1 MNDVEIIAIGTELLM
16 GETLDTNSNWLA
28 SRLPSLGLSLK
39 FITQVADNKAE
50 LVDLLGRARQRS
62 DYIVTIGGLGPTQ
75 DDLTRESIAEVM
87 QEPLGIDRGI
97 ENTLRQYFT
106 DRSMEFPIAN
116 QKQAAFIPSSSFLLN
131 YHGTAPGWWVTK
143 QGSHVIALPGP
154 PTELKA
160 MWINAVE
167 PAIKN
172 LLHDQVIVT
181 KTFKTLGISESK
193 LDELISEL
201 HSIGN
206 PYVGTYAKAD
216 GVQVRLIARAKR
228 EEEAQA
234 IIDPVASRLEE
245 LLSRYIWGVDD
256 DSLEEMIM
264 DILNTKKLTLSVAE
278 CVSQGYLQ
286 SRLNQVAGTESWF
299 MGGLLI
305 SSNDAL
311 VRLGVKNDLLN
322 KYGTGS
328 IEVAEAVAR
337 MAIKH
342 FRSDVVLS
350 LVGDFSVDSVEVK
363 MGTFYLCAI
372 IEGKTLS
379 STMEIPLR
387 KDIFRRRVAANTFL
401 FLRRAL
407 TES

>member
-62 DYIVTIGGLGPTQ
+62 DYIFTIGGLGPTQ

-97 ENTLRQYFT
+97 ESTLRQYFT

-154 PTELKA
+154 PTEMKA

-216 GVQVRLIARAKR
+216 GVQVRLIARAKT
-228 EEEAQA
+228 EEAAQA

-245 LLSRYIWGVDD
+245 LLSRYIWGADD

-328 IEVAEAVAR
+328 VQAAEAIAR
-337 MAIKH
+337 MAIKY
-342 FRSDVVLS
+342 FRSDVALS
-350 LVGDFSVDSVEVK
+350 LVGDFAVDSVEVK

-372 IEGKTLS
+372 IEGKTLY

-387 KDIFRRRVAANTFL
+387 TDIFRRRVAANTFL

-407 TES
+407 IES

>member
-62 DYIVTIGGLGPTQ
+62 DYIFTIGGLGPTQ

-143 QGSHVIALPGP
+143 HGSHVIALPGP

-245 LLSRYIWGVDD
+245 LLSRYIWGADD

-387 KDIFRRRVAANTFL
+387 KDIFQRRVAANTFL

>member
-305 SSNDAL
+305 SSNNAL

-387 KDIFRRRVAANTFL
+387 KDIFQRRVAANTFL